1 MRILE
6 RGTPGGNDGAH
17 AVPHHPDLPVTL
29 EKKFVI
35 DQAAVDDASDHFPVA
50 DDHPYVSVL
59 FAALRVL
66 LHHLFRRIGMEG
78 FGEPC
83 PCLTQ
88 AGLTPDVIQAQHQ
101 VYFLVGDLGHA
112 ASSWLSRGVRLRRF
126 LERMRNAGE
135 FDALQ
140 GRNGY
145 ALFLKLDLNA
155 TPQLSGHFILARG
168 RGPHL
173 YPYRGSNTI
182 KILES

>member
-1 MRILE
+1 MTSIE
-6 RGTPGGNDGAH
+6 RATTGRNNGAH
-17 AVPHHPDLPVTL
+17 AVPHHPDLHVSL

-66 LHHLFRRIGMEG
+66 LHHLFRRIGMEV

-126 LERMRNAGE
+126 LERMRNVG
-135 FDALQ
+135 ALEALH
-140 GRNGY
+140 GGNGY
-145 ALFLKLDLNA
+145 ALC
-155 TPQLSGHFILARG
+155 
-168 RGPHL
+168 
-173 YPYRGSNTI
+173 SNRDA
-182 KILES
+182 SA